1 MCLIIIISFVSLF
14 LLKFYLLKK
23 KIGFLQILLWDF
35 RFGLNCTPCFSFF
48 FNLKYDKHL
57 VVAFHILELLICN
70 ILGLEKFPGFACL
83 QILFVLNCVSST
95 ACGSL
100 AYFCLFPLVELNQS
114 L

>member
-1 MCLIIIISFVSLF
+1 MVKLIAMKGMLISPISNDVSHHNNQF
-14 LLKFYLLKK
+14 CFIVSPQILLIKK

-83 QILFVLNCVSST
+83 QI
-95 ACGSL
+95 
-100 AYFCLFPLVELNQS
+100 
-114 L
+114 